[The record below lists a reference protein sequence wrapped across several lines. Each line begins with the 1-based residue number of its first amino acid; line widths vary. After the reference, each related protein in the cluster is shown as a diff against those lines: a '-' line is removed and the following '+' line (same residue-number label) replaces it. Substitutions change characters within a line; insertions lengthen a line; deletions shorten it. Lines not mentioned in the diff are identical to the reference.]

1 MLVMEEEG
9 YDISH
14 IDFDDKNNIIVYYI
28 TSKKEVL
35 PNDITTY
42 KNFYNKWLYNNEPCI
57 TDLYKSQMINIVL
70 ASTHNSMRAISYLQ
84 KYFSKSNEDDVKMF
98 LTYMRNREFSTSISL
113 RDTI

>member
-1 MLVMEEEG
+1 MEEEG

-14 IDFDDKNNIIVYYI
+14 IDFNDNNIIINYI

-42 KNFYNKWLYNNEPCI
+42 KKFYDKWLYNNEPRI
-57 TDLYKSQMINIVL
+57 IDLYKSQMINIVL
-70 ASTHNSMRAISYLQ
+70 ASTHNSLRAIYYLK
-84 KYFSKSNEDDVKMF
+84 KYFSNPNNDDVKMF
-98 LTYMRNREFSTSISL
+98 LIYMRNREKSASIPL